1 MSTWKK
7 LTKMDLRSVCQGVS
21 AVMQDQHPEVPISIY
36 ALEISSSPAIW
47 QCFIE
52 QDLAGMDG
60 PCVIMDDLFVGDVN
74 DDEYLHNLQAV
85 FLQFQ
90 EYRLRAKLLECQIM
104 TPSVIYFGLRFSKR
118 GIQPGEDFPLY
129 TDSMQQN

>member
-1 MSTWKK
+1 
-7 LTKMDLRSVCQGVS
+7 
-21 AVMQDQHPEVPISIY
+21 
-36 ALEISSSPAIW
+36 
-47 QCFIE
+47 
-52 QDLAGMDG
+52 
-60 PCVIMDDLFVGDVN
+60 MDDLFVGDVN
-74 DDEYLHNLQAV
+74 NDEYLHNLQAV

-129 TDSMQQN
+129 TDSMRQN